1 MKARCKCTCSKI
13 RFSKTP
19 TLWPIA
25 TLLVCRIC
33 LTGSVNYICLRL
45 IRVLMRNT
53 AVFASPKLRL
63 KIFTKE
69 LQVKTLMFSKCRALQ
84 RQANQISRMQVCPL
98 KPAKARLLAADFR
111 EMKTKDILMAVSSQT
126 ITWTSKTPR
135 CTWIF
140 SIKEELLLTNNS
152 SSTIWHRRAAQPTL
166 ASILVLPMDNNSKQL
181 LLLYLLWAISNMVR
195 QLRSKHLSFPVRSKW
210 AFPIMTLSSIRL
222 LDNSSPLQWTRV
234 VMLPLPIQL
243 LKFSLKPKRKIIIS
257 LILTSRWARHIRAL
271 SLLQAETTIPHQ
283 IACRQTNNM
292 VKAIKELVWGS
303 QLIVAGL
310 HTKKLAAKTKQAS
323 IKLIDRIIEDCA
335 LPCESTL
342 KSNNSTLR

>member
-1 MKARCKCTCSKI
+1 
-13 RFSKTP
+13 
-19 TLWPIA
+19 
-25 TLLVCRIC
+25 
-33 LTGSVNYICLRL
+33 
-45 IRVLMRNT
+45 
-53 AVFASPKLRL
+53 
-63 KIFTKE
+63 
-69 LQVKTLMFSKCRALQ
+69 
-84 RQANQISRMQVCPL
+84 
-98 KPAKARLLAADFR
+98 
-111 EMKTKDILMAVSSQT
+111 
-126 ITWTSKTPR
+126 
-135 CTWIF
+135 
-140 SIKEELLLTNNS
+140 
-152 SSTIWHRRAAQPTL
+152 
-166 ASILVLPMDNNSKQL
+166 
-181 LLLYLLWAISNMVR
+181 
-195 QLRSKHLSFPVRSKW
+195 
-210 AFPIMTLSSIRL
+210 
-222 LDNSSPLQWTRV
+222 
-234 VMLPLPIQL
+234 MLPLPIQL